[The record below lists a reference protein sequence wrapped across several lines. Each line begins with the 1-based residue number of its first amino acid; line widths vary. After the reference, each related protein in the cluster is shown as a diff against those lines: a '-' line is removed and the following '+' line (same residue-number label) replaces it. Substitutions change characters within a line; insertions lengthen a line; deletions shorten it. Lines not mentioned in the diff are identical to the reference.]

1 MNCKY
6 AAFDNVTFKGNL
18 MKNSIKF
25 NWYYFVLTILLLGSE
40 ILIALFVHDGIIR
53 PYIGDLLVVLLIY
66 CFVKSFV
73 NTPVFMTAF
82 SVLLF
87 SYTIEI
93 LQYLK
98 IINVLGLQHSGIA
111 RIVIGTSFEWIDLL
125 AYTAGV
131 AIILFVE
138 KKLGKINAKKCDE
151 FRFTKIRRI

>member
-6 AAFDNVTFKGNL
+6 AAFGNVTFKGNL
-18 MKNSIKF
+18 MKNNIKF

-53 PYIGDLLVVLLIY
+53 PYIGDLLVVILIY

-73 NTPVFMTAF
+73 NTPVFMTAV

-87 SYTIEI
+87 SYTVEI

-125 AYTAGV
+125 AYTAGI

-138 KKLGKINAKKCDE
+138 KQLGKINVKKCDE
-151 FRFTKIRRI
+151 FRFTKICRI

>member
-1 MNCKY
+1 MKCKY
-6 AAFDNVTFKGNL
+6 AAFGNVTFKGNL
-18 MKNSIKF
+18 MKNNIKF
-25 NWYYFVLTILLLGSE
+25 NWYYFVLTILLLGLE

-53 PYIGDLLVVLLIY
+53 PYIGDLLVVILIY

-73 NTPVFMTAF
+73 NTPVFMTAV

-87 SYTIEI
+87 SYTVEI

-98 IINVLGLQHSGIA
+98 IINILGLQHSGIA

-131 AIILFVE
+131 VIILLVE
-138 KKLGKINAKKCDE
+138 KQLGKITTV
-151 FRFTKIRRI
+151 R

>member
-6 AAFDNVTFKGNL
+6 ASFGNVTFKGNL
-18 MKNSIKF
+18 MKNNIKF

-40 ILIALFVHDGIIR
+40 ILTALFVHDGIIR
-53 PYIGDLLVVLLIY
+53 PYIGDLLVVILIY

-73 NTPVFMTAF
+73 NTPVFMTAV

-87 SYTIEI
+87 SYTVEI

-131 AIILFVE
+131 VIILFVE
-138 KKLGKINAKKCDE
+138 K
-151 FRFTKIRRI
+151 